1 MRQFDI
7 AKMRKAC
14 VAAGETL
21 RAVGAVIRPGI
32 TTDDVNRFVHNH
44 TARLG
49 GYPAPLNYR
58 GFPRSCCTSVNEVVC
73 HGIPGGYVLKDGD
86 IVNVD
91 ITTILNGHFG
101 DTNATFL
108 VGDNVSPEVRELVS
122 LTERAMYAGISRIRP
137 GVALN
142 DVGKAIQQ
150 VADHQGY
157 GVVKEFG
164 GHGIG
169 TRFHMDPHVCHFDVG
184 ENVLILKPGDLFTV
198 EPMFNM
204 GSSDIWLDPTDRWTV
219 RTVDG
224 KPSAQWEHTC
234 LVTETGVEILTK
246 LEE

>member
-7 AKMRKAC
+7 AKMRRAC
-14 VAAGETL
+14 VAAATTL
-21 RAVGAVIRPGI
+21 RETGRIVRPGI
-32 TTDDVNRFVHNH
+32 TTDDINRFVHNH
-44 TARLG
+44 TLKSG

-58 GFPRSCCTSVNEVVC
+58 GFPRSCCTSVNDVVC
-73 HGIPGGYVLKDGD
+73 HGIPGSYLLKNGD

-91 ITTILNGHFG
+91 ITTVIDGHFG

-108 VGDNVSPEVRELVS
+108 VGSDVPDDVRKLVS
-122 LTERAMYAGISRIRP
+122 LTEHAMYAGIGRIKP
-137 GVALN
+137 GAALN
-142 DVGKAIQQ
+142 DVGKMIQQ
-150 VADHQGY
+150 IADHQGY

-169 TRFHMDPHVCHFDVG
+169 TRFHIDPHVCHFDVG
-184 ENVLILKPGDLFTV
+184 ENVMILKPGDLFTV
-198 EPMFNM
+198 EPMLNM
-204 GSSDIWLDPTDRWTV
+204 GSADVWLDHKDQWTV
-219 RTVDG
+219 RTSDG